1 MADKI
6 LSPFVDIPPIL
17 PDPTAPINRFVNG
30 KTLNIGTGNIA
41 FKADKQGIWAGANKF
56 VDAPFKAAMNGDT
69 RVNVLTNK
77 TIFFET
83 ITAPA
88 VPADGQLWCADN
100 LSNKK
105 VLWGYFGG
113 DITNRQQVSM
123 SRMQKSFAFD
133 YTSNQ
138 TITLSGLWFQPRIIH
153 FNGFVENTSTDK
165 YGVTNGQA
173 GVVSPL
179 QGYCNSI
186 LLDFAQ
192 LANVVSDLALT
203 SSDSVLACDGL
214 SCLSIPYVSS
224 YTYTNL
230 FIVEQIKIGV
240 VVDSL
245 AASSV
250 DKEVYLY
257 VSAWADTSVTL
268 ELVCPAGWRMAGS
281 FTVIG

>member
-6 LSPFVDIPPIL
+6 LSPFVDIPPII
-17 PDPTAPINRFVNG
+17 PDPTAQVNRFVNG

-88 VPADGQLWCADN
+88 VPAVGQLWCADN

-113 DITNRQQVSM
+113 DITNKQQVSM
-123 SRMQKSFAFD
+123 SRMQQSYAFD

-138 TITLSGLWFQPRIIH
+138 TITLSGLWFQPRQIL
-153 FNGFVENTSTDK
+153 FNGFFENTSADK
-165 YGVTNGQA
+165 YGVTSGQA
-173 GVVSPL
+173 GIVSPL

-186 LLDFAQ
+186 LLDFAD
-192 LANVVSDLALT
+192 LANVVSDIVLT
-203 SSDSVLACDGL
+203 SSPSVLACDGL
-214 SCLSIPYVSS
+214 SCLTIPYVSS
-224 YTYTNL
+224 YTYTSL

-240 VVDSL
+240 VVDAL
-245 AASSV
+245 ASSSV

-257 VSAWADTSVTL
+257 VSTWANTSVTL